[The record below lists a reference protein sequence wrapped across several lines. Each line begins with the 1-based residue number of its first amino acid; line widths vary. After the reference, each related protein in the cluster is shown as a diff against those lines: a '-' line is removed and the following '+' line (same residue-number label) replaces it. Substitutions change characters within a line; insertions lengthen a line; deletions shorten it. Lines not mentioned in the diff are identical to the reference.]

1 MKPTRRKA
9 EPIAQPAMVAV
20 TLAKDHKH
28 LGEDLKPGAD
38 ISVHPDTAQWLQA
51 MGVVPLSQPATRI
64 ATQIVNPKD

>member
-9 EPIAQPAMVAV
+9 TPIAQPAMVAV

-28 LGEDLKPGAD
+28 LGEDLKPGAV

>member
-9 EPIAQPAMVAV
+9 TPAAQIPMVTV
-20 TLAKDHKH
+20 TLAKDHRH
-28 LGEDLKPGAD
+28 LGEDLKPGAV

-51 MGVVPLSQPATRI
+51 MGVVSLSQPATRI

>member
-9 EPIAQPAMVAV
+9 APAAQLAMVTV
-20 TLAKDHKH
+20 TLSKDHKH
-28 LGEDLKPGAD
+28 LGEDLKPGAV

-64 ATQIVNPKD
+64 ATQIVNTKD

>member
-9 EPIAQPAMVAV
+9 APIAQPTMVTV

-28 LGEDLKPGAD
+28 LGEDLKPGAV

-51 MGVVPLSQPATRI
+51 MGVVPLSQPATQ
-64 ATQIVNPKD
+64 TVNPKD

>member
-9 EPIAQPAMVAV
+9 APIAQPTMVTV

-28 LGEDLKPGAD
+28 LGEDLKPGAV

-51 MGVVPLSQPATRI
+51 MGVVPLSHPATRI
-64 ATQIVNPKD
+64 VTQIVNSKD